1 MKIWSVKDAVTI
13 RKPVATIGIFDG
25 VHVGHRFILEHL
37 KARADARDGASVV
50 MTLWPHPRI
59 VLGRD
64 LQQFKLLHT
73 MEEKIREL
81 QKAGIDHLVIVPFT
95 REIASLTACEFTR
108 EYLVDRLGVEVLL
121 LGYDNKFGSDRKGDP
136 EGLAMCALKDDFRI
150 EKLPALL
157 SEQGSISSTTIR
169 DAILAGN
176 LEQARKMLGYHYY
189 LAGIVMEGNRVGHQI
204 GFPTANLHPG
214 DPNKLIPMNGVYAI
228 RAELRGEMHEG
239 MLNIGFRPTIDSAS
253 EVKTIEAHLFGL
265 SDELYGEQIVIHFV
279 KRIRDEK
286 KFSGIEALKEQLKK
300 DETTVKQLFQLS

>member
-37 KARADARDGASVV
+37 KARADACGGASVV
-50 MTLWPHPRI
+50 VTLWPHPRI

-81 QKAGIDHLVIVPFT
+81 QKVGIDHLVIVPFT
-95 REIASLTACEFTR
+95 REIASLTACEFAR

-121 LGYDNKFGSDRKGDP
+121 LGYDNKFGRDRKGDP
-136 EGLAMCALKDDFRI
+136 EGLAMCALKNDFRI
-150 EKLPALL
+150 EKLPALR
-157 SEQGSISSTTIR
+157 SEQGFISSTTIR
-169 DAILAGN
+169 EAILAGN
-176 LEQARKMLGYHYY
+176 LEQAREMLGYHYY
-189 LAGIVMEGNRVGHQI
+189 LDGIVMEGNRVGHLI

-228 RAELRGEMHEG
+228 RAELRGKMHEG

-265 SDELYGEQIVIHFV
+265 SDEFYGEQIVIHFV

-286 KFSGIEALKEQLKK
+286 RFSGIEALKAQLKK
-300 DETTVKQLFQLS
+300 DETTVKQFFQLS